1 MGDGKSFTVAARA
14 VFNGVV
20 SMHRDKQ
27 SCQEVGG
34 VSPCLFRAQMM
45 GVCLALFFWEV
56 AQRRLAGGGSACRGG
71 GLSQLDRFTRP
82 PNLDLSGH
90 GWSQRGSNLQWAA
103 ELSLLE

>member
-34 VSPCLFRAQMM
+34 GLPLPFQSSDD
-45 GVCLALFFWEV
+45 G
-56 AQRRLAGGGSACRGG
+56 RLLGAFLLGGSPEASGWRGVSLPG
-71 GLSQLDRFTRP
+71 WRAIPAGQVHPPTQLRP
-82 PNLDLSGH
+82 VRTWMVTAGF
-90 GWSQRGSNLQWAA
+90 
-103 ELSLLE
+103 